1 MSDLTQFSPARP
13 PDTPRWFRPG
23 TFLAGFAGALV
34 LLSVAGV
41 WLGRQDRH
49 PDFTRFHPFI
59 SPEAQYYPT
68 IAEMGAI
75 VRARCRPNQVLVI
88 VGGNSIFY
96 GVGQP
101 AGKMWTRRLQEL
113 LGDRYCVIN
122 LAFRGASAS
131 DGAAVVAEVLRDE
144 FPRQIYVANVGPM
157 QGIDPTGSDPY
168 RFMFWEAYYKDL
180 LMDYAPRTRSV
191 GQHYQENA
199 RDHRARLE
207 IIGRVWLDRWLH
219 FRDVWNY
226 VTMEWIC
233 TIPSAY
239 QPALPQ
245 VHWPRKRF
253 ADTEP
258 DFADIPRASRFR
270 RDLVDTELRII
281 RGSTEAFYQR
291 SGDGRWQL
299 AEWKRKDVDTFIRMA
314 MPEALRR
321 RTLIVVSQN
330 SPYYVDKLAPGERE
344 RDDQGYRDTL
354 EIWRGAG
361 YHAATYP
368 NDFNAADY
376 GDRTHLTVAGG
387 RKLAAMV
394 ADNIRAMAVEC
405 GYGSAP

>member
-1 MSDLTQFSPARP
+1 MSDLTQFSAARP
-13 PDTPRWFRPG
+13 PDTPRWFQPR

-34 LLSVAGV
+34 LLSVAGA

-49 PDFTRFHPFI
+49 PGFTRFHPFI

-68 IAEMGAI
+68 IAEMCAI
-75 VRARCRPNQVLVI
+75 VRTHCRPNQVLVI

-101 AGKMWTRRLQEL
+101 ADKMWTRRLQEL
-113 LGDRYCVIN
+113 LGDRYCVVN
-122 LAFRGASAS
+122 LAFRGASAA

-157 QGIDPTGSDPY
+157 QGIDPVGSDPY
-168 RFMFWEAYYKDL
+168 RFIFWEAYYKGL
-180 LMDYAPRTRSV
+180 LMDYAPRTRYIA
-191 GQHYQENA
+191 QHFRNDA
-199 RDHRARLE
+199 RDRRAHPE
-207 IIGRVWLDRWLH
+207 IIGRVWLDRLLH
-219 FRDVWNY
+219 FRDLWNY

-245 VHWPRKRF
+245 VHWPRQRF

-258 DFADIPRASRFR
+258 DFVDIPWASRFR
-270 RDLVDTELRII
+270 RDLASTELGIV
-281 RGSTEAFYQR
+281 RGFTESYYHR
-291 SGDGRWQL
+291 DGEGPWQL
-299 AEWKRKDVDTFIRMA
+299 AEWKRKDVDTYIRLA

-321 RTLIVVSQN
+321 RTLIIVSKN
-330 SPYYVDKLAPGERE
+330 SPYYVDQLAPGERE

-368 NDFNAADY
+368 NDFAAADY
-376 GDRTHLTVAGG
+376 GDRTHLTVTGG
-387 RKLAAMV
+387 RKLAGMV
-394 ADNIRAMAVEC
+394 ADDVRAIAAEC
-405 GYGSAP
+405 GYQATP